1 MDTLIVIVIVAVA
14 AWYVVRKFV
23 VKKGGS
29 CGCGCSGGDGS
40 CGGGGSGPAKPSC
53 CEPGKRL

>member
-1 MDTLIVIVIVAVA
+1 MDTLIVVVIVALA

-29 CGCGCSGGDGS
+29 CGCGCSCDSGS
-40 CGGGGSGPAKPSC
+40 CGGGSGPAGPSC

>member
-14 AWYVVRKFV
+14 AWYVARKFFG
-23 VKKGGS
+23 KKGGS
-29 CGCGCSGGDGS
+29 CGCGCSGGGCPS
-40 CGGGGSGPAKPSC
+40 GGGAGPDKPSC